1 MENKLNFEEAL
12 KRLEEIVQTLE
23 SGVDELD
30 KIVNLFEEGSEL
42 ARYCNEKLE
51 KVENKIEILT
61 KKLQED
67 NTMKEEK

>member
-30 KIVNLFEEGSEL
+30 KIINLFEEGSEL
-42 ARYCNEKLE
+42 TRYCNEKLE
-51 KVENKIEILT
+51 KVENKIEVLT
-61 KKLQED
+61 KKLQKD